1 MRALKALG
9 SASGTPWR
17 WFFRDRGHQN
27 QDFWFMI
34 IPPTVSQYESYSD
47 IEERVVN
54 YDRLMLDMDK
64 EWLMQRL
71 QMQKMQFNS

>member
-1 MRALKALG
+1 
-9 SASGTPWR
+9 
-17 WFFRDRGHQN
+17 
-27 QDFWFMI
+27 MI